1 MDFKKIKSTEHYI
14 YDNIDEFNVHN
25 QNTPVRHNWRHGN
38 EGEWVFTDDGYVCQV
53 LRKLD
58 ISNCNG
64 KEVICIRTLCG
75 TFIAEDIKR
84 EMLGEDGIAENIYTF
99 SGNKKWEKNYKN
111 RNRNSRELLFARY
124 VASGMGSIQSYKL
137 AYPESRS
144 SSYIKH
150 RTDKLLKTE
159 TIQKMVKEEII
170 TLLEKNDATPE
181 YIIERYKTIADLAE
195 RDTDKLRA
203 LSDLAKMAGLFN
215 TEDKKSEQVTIWAG
229 FSPEQ
234 LEGVKKHGN
243 SEIIAHAEKVEKVKK
258 GTDS

>member
-1 MDFKKIKSTEHYI
+1 MDFKEIKNKKHYI
-14 YDNIDEFNVHN
+14 YDSIDEFNVHN
-25 QNTPVRHNWRHGN
+25 PSIPVRHSWRHGG
-38 EGEWVFTDDGYVCQV
+38 EGEWVYTDDGYVCEI

-58 ISNCNG
+58 ISNKDG

-75 TFIAEDIKR
+75 TFVAEDNKR

-99 SGNKKWEKNYKN
+99 SGNNKWRKNYKN
-111 RNRNSRELLFARY
+111 RKRNSRELLFARY
-124 VASGMGSIQSYKL
+124 VASGMGTVESYKL
-137 AYPESRS
+137 AFPGSKS
-144 SSYIKH
+144 SPYIKK
-150 RTDKLLKTE
+150 RTESLLKTE
-159 TIQKMVKEEII
+159 TIQKMVKQEIL
-170 TLLEKNDATPE
+170 TLLEENDATPE

-215 TEDKKSEQVTIWAG
+215 TEDKKSEEVTIWAG

-243 SEIIAHAEKVEKVKK
+243 PKIIAHAKK
-258 GTDS
+258 ETKDKGK

>member
-1 MDFKKIKSTEHYI
+1 MDFKEIKSKKHYI
-14 YDNIDEFNVHN
+14 YDNKDEFRLNCPNV
-25 QNTPVRHNWRHGN
+25 PVRHNCRHGN
-38 EGEWVFTDDGYVCQV
+38 EDEWVFTDDGYVCQI

-58 ISNCNG
+58 ISNRNG
-64 KEVICIRTLCG
+64 EEVICIRTLCG
-75 TFIAEDIKR
+75 TFIAEDRKR

-99 SGNKKWEKNYKN
+99 SGNKKWRESYKN
-111 RNRNSRELLFARY
+111 RKCNSRELLFARY
-124 VASGMGSIQSYKL
+124 VASGVGSVQAYKL
-137 AYPESRS
+137 AYPESKS
-144 SSYIKH
+144 SNYIKN
-150 RTDKLLKTE
+150 RTEKLLKTE
-159 TIQKMVKEEII
+159 TVQKMVKQEIL

-215 TEDKKSEQVTIWAG
+215 TEETKSEQVTIWAG

-243 SEIIAHAEKVEKVKK
+243 PEIIAHAEKDERDKK
-258 GTDS
+258 EENS

>member
-1 MDFKKIKSTEHYI
+1 MDFKEIKSKKHYI
-14 YDNIDEFNVHN
+14 YDSKDEFDLSHPEI
-25 QNTPVRHNWRHGN
+25 PVRHNWRHGG
-38 EGEWVFTDDGYVCQV
+38 EGEWVFTDDGYVCEV

-58 ISNCNG
+58 ISNAKG

-75 TFIAEDIKR
+75 TFIAEDRKR
-84 EMLGEDGIAENIYTF
+84 EMLGEEGIAENIYTF
-99 SGNKKWEKNYKN
+99 SGNKKWRKNYQDRKC
-111 RNRNSRELLFARY
+111 NSRELLFARY
-124 VASGMGSIQSYKL
+124 VASGVGAMKAYRL

-144 SSYIKH
+144 SNYIKH
-150 RTDKLLKTE
+150 RTEKLLKTE
-159 TIQKMVKEEII
+159 TIQKMVKQEIL
-170 TLLEKNDATPE
+170 TLLKKNDATPE

-234 LEGVKKHGN
+234 LEEVKKHGDT
-243 SEIIAHAEKVEKVKK
+243 EIIAHAEKVEENK
-258 GTDS
+258 SS